1 LILELRRDKII
12 LIYKIISSLIRI
24 GRKEVGTMTKKRM
37 ALGSWDFL
45 WQAATFI
52 FMCIFLYSVLV
63 GLFVYLVSC
72 FYLDIPAFVLWSGMD
87 NMQQAIIITIAISV
101 VSSSFFLTIMLTV
114 LYEKIIYN
122 PVKDLLHEV
131 ERASGFEGLSGHAEN
146 YLRGGKN
153 KLLDLYSPRES
164 WTDRVHDYIEDV
176 TQERYFDEI
185 TGCFNRKY
193 FSQSLTEILNTQ
205 MLCLLSAIKSPPNI
219 MSYSYCL
226 YLLDIDHFKQIN
238 DEFGHAY
245 GDQVLSQVGRT
256 LRATVGSDGVVVR
269 NGGEE
274 FLIIAYVSF
283 PMNFST
289 LAEKIRSE
297 FCETVY
303 VTNQRTQE
311 IRPVTCSIGFVPFP
325 LYKENITALS
335 VQQHVN
341 LTDQAM
347 YLAKSAGRNTWRGVI
362 PLTAPDTQSEF
373 EQAAASIEYGMK
385 NGYYGIEKSDEE
397 KFG

>member
-1 LILELRRDKII
+1 
-12 LIYKIISSLIRI
+12 
-24 GRKEVGTMTKKRM
+24 
-37 ALGSWDFL
+37 
-45 WQAATFI
+45 
-52 FMCIFLYSVLV
+52 
-63 GLFVYLVSC
+63 
-72 FYLDIPAFVLWSGMD
+72 
-87 NMQQAIIITIAISV
+87 
-101 VSSSFFLTIMLTV
+101 
-114 LYEKIIYN
+114 
-122 PVKDLLHEV
+122 
-131 ERASGFEGLSGHAEN
+131 
-146 YLRGGKN
+146 
-153 KLLDLYSPRES
+153 
-164 WTDRVHDYIEDV
+164 
-176 TQERYFDEI
+176 
-185 TGCFNRKY
+185 
-193 FSQSLTEILNTQ
+193 
-205 MLCLLSAIKSPPNI
+205 